1 MPALEDYLQ
10 FAAPAGTIAS
20 GLGGILDSSQ
30 LKNLGLDFGGIS
42 GLYSLG
48 TGIAGDDP
56 KRAVS
61 GLADIAKMLS
71 QVPGIEGLASTV
83 PYIGSLLS
91 LFKLGQTVAG
101 GNPATIL
108 ASLPSL
114 AGTAGSIAGIG
125 ALGSTL
131 AAAAPALGTIG
142 AFAIPAA
149 AAAFFATNTM
159 RKDAER
165 VRGQIHEWNTARR
178 DLPVTMRQMSDA
190 LSAHQQMGD
199 DLSQLSNEELRNL
212 TNATQTGMLAQVPG
226 GHALMQLGAGEDF
239 AGIKPVDVS
248 KPQALAQMATI
259 TMGRDYMRQAD
270 EFAKRGLTLGGD
282 AKTAMHGSMYDPP
295 EQQQALNAPN
305 AADMLKQWATQFDPY
320 SAEARQVNRLLDASR
335 EYTFDPT
342 TGGGGAIEKLDIPN
356 FTPGNYEKAFDAYT
370 SGLMNIVP
378 QPKQQDQWVGG
389 VYRGPNPNE
398 YVPYSP
404 NIM

>member
-20 GLGGILDSSQ
+20 GLGGLLDNGQ

-71 QVPGIEGLASTV
+71 QVPGIEGLASAV

-91 LFKLGQTVAG
+91 LFKFGQTAAG

-108 ASLPSL
+108 ASIPSL
-114 AGTAGSIAGIG
+114 AGTAGSIAGTG

-131 AAAAPALGTIG
+131 AAAAPALSSIG

-165 VRGQIHEWNTARR
+165 VRGQIHEWNVARR
-178 DLPVTMRQMSDA
+178 DLPTTMRQWSDA
-190 LSAHQQMGD
+190 MSAHQQMGE
-199 DLSQLSNEELRNL
+199 DLSGLSNEQLRNL
-212 TNATQTGMLAQVPG
+212 TSATQTGMLAGAPG

-239 AGIKPVDVS
+239 AWIKPVDVS
-248 KPQALAQMATI
+248 KPQALAKLATL
-259 TMGRDYMRQAD
+259 TTGRDYMRQAD

-282 AKTAMHGSMYDPP
+282 ASTAMHGSMYDSP
-295 EQQQALNAPN
+295 EQQWAVNAPN
-305 AADMLKQWATQFDPY
+305 AADMLKSWAIQFDPN
-320 SAEARQVNRLLDASR
+320 SVEAKKVNQLLDAAR
-335 EYTFDPT
+335 VYTPE
-342 TGGGGAIEKLDIPN
+342 GGAIEKLDIPN

-370 SGLMNIVP
+370 SGLMNLVP
-378 QPKQQDQWVGG
+378 QAPKLDQWAGN

-398 YVPYSP
+398 YVPYSG
-404 NIM
+404 